1 MAPSSLTSGLR
12 DSGLT
17 NNVMPRTTT
26 NPIPAYNCQRGRL
39 LASLHG
45 GIRDGLTCW
54 KVSVRFNFAR
64 PRLVEIRDV
73 QRKSRFACLVPGRE
87 VRVRGGDR
95 GQSGRNAASRK
106 AS

>member
-17 NNVMPRTTT
+17 NNVMPRTT
-26 NPIPAYNCQRGRL
+26 NPVPAYSCQRGRL
-39 LASLHG
+39 LAGLHG
-45 GIRDGLTCW
+45 GIRDRLTCW
-54 KVSVRFNFAR
+54 KVSVRLNFAR
-64 PRLVEIRDV
+64 PRLVGIRDV
-73 QRKSRFACLVPGRE
+73 QRKSRFACLGPGRE